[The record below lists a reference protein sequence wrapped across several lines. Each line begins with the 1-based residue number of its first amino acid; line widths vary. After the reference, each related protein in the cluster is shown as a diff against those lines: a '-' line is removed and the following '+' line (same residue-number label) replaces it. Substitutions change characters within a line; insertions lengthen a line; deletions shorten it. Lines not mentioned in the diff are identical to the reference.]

1 MKQKINFC
9 TSKDGVCIAYATAGR
24 GPPLMRVGG
33 WMTHI
38 EHDWG
43 SPIWKHWIRELTRE
57 HTLARFDMR
66 GSGLSDH
73 EVTAQGVEVWLQDL
87 EAVANALGWRRFP
100 LLGICQGGPVAAAYA
115 ARHPERV
122 SRLIVFNG
130 YAHGGYTSDIPT
142 SKAAEARAL
151 ESMIEVGWGR
161 RHGAFREVF
170 ARLMAPLESG
180 DQVAWWAELQ
190 RITTDP
196 GMAVRL
202 WHAFHTVDIRPELDK
217 VRAPTLVA
225 HVEGDQMVP
234 FEMGRALAAGISN
247 ARFLPLQGKNHILQQ
262 DDPGW
267 PDFVAAFR
275 GFLTG
280 QSSDQLAPSSE
291 FQLLTD
297 RERSVLQE
305 IAKGLSNPMIAE
317 QLSISPK
324 TTRNHVSNIC
334 SKLEIP
340 TRAQLIVKAREAGF
354 GV

>member
-1 MKQKINFC
+1 
-9 TSKDGVCIAYATAGR
+9 
-24 GPPLMRVGG
+24 MRVGG

-100 LLGICQGGPVAAAYA
+100 LLGVCQGGPVAAAYA

-196 GMAVRL
+196 GMAARL
-202 WHAFHTVDIRPELDK
+202 WHAFHAVDIRPELGK
-217 VRAPTLVA
+217 VRTPTLVA

-234 FEMGRALAAGISN
+234 FEMGRALAASISN

-267 PDFVAAFR
+267 PDFVAALR

-280 QSSDQLAPSSE
+280 QSSDQLDLSSE

-354 GV
+354 GI